1 MIHSVDNLTVDK
13 SVERDLQAYLVTPT
27 KEPVVST
34 LKTPIRQRLNY
45 QSESEDEVDVE
56 VGENQ
61 SKFNF
66 LEQNLSR
73 LFQALHFTRQNF
85 ASI

>member
-61 SKFNF
+61 SKFN
-66 LEQNLSR
+66 S
-73 LFQALHFTRQNF
+73 H
-85 ASI
+85 I